1 MKWILRLLCPHFSY
15 LRERDASGRLWLV
28 CETCNRRVVALTRPS
43 DYPHEVTK

>member
-1 MKWILRLLCPHFSY
+1 MSWLKRILCPHFSY